1 MTEEYRHGGMRA
13 LNEEGRDATA
23 GSGVEPEVSGRVE
36 VGRRRWLEQEG
47 AYHVPH
53 HHKDRVAG
61 SGETYFKILVNILV
75 LTDLDFHSSS
85 G

>member
-1 MTEEYRHGGMRA
+1 MTEEYRYGGMRA
-13 LNEEGRDATA
+13 LNEEGWDATA

-53 HHKDRVAG
+53 YILTKDVTTDVITIDACLPTG
-61 SGETYFKILVNILV
+61 S
-75 LTDLDFHSSS
+75 SQ
-85 G
+85 